1 MDRQVLHKT
10 RGIHSLGPG
19 YAHNE
24 GAFGICKKM
33 GSIFWVIQHF
43 EEEEKKM
50 LIGRKLW
57 IKENWKAYE
66 QEMKDKWLEQL
77 KENNPRKYQMVIKH
91 MKKTQ

>member
-1 MDRQVLHKT
+1 
-10 RGIHSLGPG
+10 
-19 YAHNE
+19 
-24 GAFGICKKM
+24 
-33 GSIFWVIQHF
+33 
-43 EEEEKKM
+43 M

-77 KENNPRKYQMVIKH
+77 KENNPRRYQMVIKH